1 MISPAG
7 AGERVCVGAL
17 VAHVVV
23 VAAAVVRVLLVRLP
37 VAALHQVPLNG
48 LNKGERVYLDQP
60 ALPLLEA
67 GALGVPLETGEDRET
82 FVEYATFMKKLDG

>member
-1 MISPAG
+1 M
-7 AGERVCVGAL
+7 
-17 VAHVVV
+17 
-23 VAAAVVRVLLVRLP
+23 RLP

-67 GALGVPLETGEDRET
+67 GALGVPLETEGEISILHSR
-82 FVEYATFMKKLDG
+82 

>member
-1 MISPAG
+1 MILPAG
-7 AGERVCVGAL
+7 AGEGVCVGAL

-23 VAAAVVRVLLVRLP
+23 VAAALRVLLVRLP

-67 GALGVPLETGEDRET
+67 GALGVPLETEGEI
-82 FVEYATFMKKLDG
+82 

>member
-1 MISPAG
+1 MIIILPAG
-7 AGERVCVGAL
+7 AWQRVCVGAL

-67 GALGVPLETGEDRET
+67 GALGVPLETEREIST
-82 FVEYATFMKKLDG
+82 LVDN